1 MKFILFMLLQQ
12 SLGFQE
18 RPLAGEKF
26 CKNCKF
32 FKKDFFTETKFGRC
46 SNFPLQQTDNYLV
59 DGYKDKSPMHY
70 YYCSTARS
78 FDHMCGPE
86 GRGYTPTTRYIGL

>member
-12 SLGFQE
+12 TLAFQE
-18 RPLAGEKF
+18 RPLLAIPNEKL

-32 FKKDFFTETKFGRC
+32 FKKKLFDENKFGHCTR
-46 SNFPLQQTDNYLV
+46 FPFQATNNYFLV
-59 DGYKDKSPMHY
+59 DGVKDTSPTSYH
-70 YYCSTARS
+70 YCSTARS

-86 GRGYTPTTRYIGL
+86 GRGYTPTTP